1 MKYVYG
7 IVPMNG
13 VVYEY
18 DDMAFAAPNNAFEI
32 VRDGD
37 LAAIVSDSTFATLGD
52 LPRGDLMRSLTRHQE
67 AIEELM
73 DHSPVL
79 PVKFGTVL
87 DDEVQVHTLLH
98 IGHEE
103 FRQTVHMLG
112 GCVEFDVAVMWEPG
126 PIFAEIA
133 SDPQIVALKTQ
144 VEALPPEDRMKA
156 SVAVGQ
162 YVKRMFE
169 ERRNEMRDTL
179 VQELGSVVT
188 KWQLNPLMDDNMVM
202 NVACL
207 VDDVQL
213 SALER
218 AVYALD
224 EQYAD
229 QLNFRLIGP
238 LPPYSFAT
246 VEVRLVRPENLIAAC
261 ELLHLSDLNCT
272 PEQVK
277 HAFYQQAR
285 LVHPDVTGDDPASK
299 AHFMQLTEAYRLMTD
314 IAQQVPA
321 GPLGIGREPRILVHV
336 GGVSA

>member
-7 IVPMNG
+7 IVPVNG
-13 VVYEY
+13 IVYEY
-18 DDMAFAAPNNAFEI
+18 DDMAFAAPDSTFQM

-37 LAAIVSDSTFATLGD
+37 LAAIISDSTFATLGD
-52 LPRGDLMRSLTRHQE
+52 LSRAELMRSLTRHQE

-73 DHSPVL
+73 EHSPVL
-79 PVKFGTVL
+79 PVKFGTVF
-87 DDEVQVHTLLH
+87 DNEAQVRTLLH
-98 IGHEE
+98 IGQEE
-103 FRQTVHMLG
+103 FRRTVQRVG

-126 PIFAEIA
+126 PIFAQIA
-133 SDPQIVALKTQ
+133 SDPQIVTLKAQ
-144 VEALPPEDRMKA
+144 VETLPPDERMRG

-162 YVKRMFE
+162 FVKQMFE
-169 ERRNEMRDTL
+169 ERRNVMRDKL
-179 VQELGSVVT
+179 VQELGGVVT
-188 KWQLNPLMDDNMVM
+188 QWQLNPLMDENMVM

-207 VDDVQL
+207 VDDHQL
-213 SALER
+213 SALEQ
-218 AVYALD
+218 AVYQLD
-224 EQYAD
+224 EQYTG

-246 VEVRLVRPENLIAAC
+246 VEVRIVRPENLVAAC
-261 ELLHLSDLNCT
+261 ELLHLSDPDCT

-285 LVHPDVTGDDPASK
+285 LVHPDVTGDDPAAR

-321 GPLGIGREPRILVHV
+321 GPLGSGRDPRILLHV
-336 GGVSA
+336 GGITA